1 MNLLTAIF
9 SKSKPNFVL
18 GVKMPHNAK
27 KSVLYV
33 NQHPTDTVA
42 ERRRGSIK
50 LDFYT
55 KVLGVKRRLDG
66 TGHFEPFC
74 LIMEIALLVFTASGP
89 FRTQT
94 NGQRW
99 ASQAKNARAWVRIA
113 GCNQIAA

>member
-1 MNLLTAIF
+1 MT
-9 SKSKPNFVL
+9 
-18 GVKMPHNAK
+18 HNAK

-33 NQHPTDTVA
+33 NQNPADTMD
-42 ERRRGSIK
+42 EKRRGSIK
-50 LDFYT
+50 LDFHT
-55 KVLGVKRRLDG
+55 IVLRVKQRLDG

-99 ASQAKNARAWVRIA
+99 ASQAKNGTGMGENR
-113 GCNQIAA
+113 QM